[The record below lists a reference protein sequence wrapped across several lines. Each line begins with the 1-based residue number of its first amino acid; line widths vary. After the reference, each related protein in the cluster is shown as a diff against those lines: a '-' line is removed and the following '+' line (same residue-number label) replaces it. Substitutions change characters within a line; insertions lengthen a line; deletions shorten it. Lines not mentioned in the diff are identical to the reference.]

1 MQFPAW
7 SCASVSHVS
16 LFSVFGS
23 ILVMGMA
30 VLVLVGHIQLT
41 VLSSDTVA
49 LKEELE
55 ELESQNVI
63 LTAQYER
70 MFDLTTVQEAAEA
83 AGMSKPSSSQ
93 ICYLDISGGDSAVVY
108 QKEEDSVFDRVL
120 GRFEPWRLLSGGIFS
135 VSTALYWHG
144 MIRRGGR
151 RLLLAPHFLERYTK
165 FVGMSIL
172 AEKKE
177 VPGWQSPNKE
187 KVMRPAGP
195 IK

>member
-1 MQFPAW
+1 MRGSWTGLFGNG
-7 SCASVSHVS
+7 SCATLARPRGRRERETERIRAIPRVELRQRQHVS
-16 LFSVFGS
+16 AFSVFGS

-70 MFDLTTVQEAAEA
+70 MFDLTTVREAAEA

-120 GRFEPWRLLSGGIFS
+120 AALNHGVYS
-135 VSTALYWHG
+135 VVEY
-144 MIRRGGR
+144 
-151 RLLLAPHFLERYTK
+151 F
-165 FVGMSIL
+165 
-172 AEKKE
+172 
-177 VPGWQSPNKE
+177 Q
-187 KVMRPAGP
+187 
-195 IK
+195 

>member
-1 MQFPAW
+1 M
-7 SCASVSHVS
+7 ASAARDLRYRQSVDGSLARELDWAVRDRELRHAGEAPRRRERETERIRAIPRVELRQRQHVS

-70 MFDLTTVQEAAEA
+70 MFDLTTVREAAEA

-120 GRFEPWRLLSGGIFS
+120 AALNHGVYS
-135 VSTALYWHG
+135 VVEY
-144 MIRRGGR
+144 
-151 RLLLAPHFLERYTK
+151 F
-165 FVGMSIL
+165 
-172 AEKKE
+172 
-177 VPGWQSPNKE
+177 Q
-187 KVMRPAGP
+187 
-195 IK
+195 

>member
-1 MQFPAW
+1 M
-7 SCASVSHVS
+7 ASAARDLRYRQSVDGSLARELDWAVRERELRHAGEAPRRRERETERIRAIPRVELRQRQHVS

-70 MFDLTTVQEAAEA
+70 MFDLTTVREAAEA
-83 AGMSKPSSSQ
+83 ARHEQAQLQPNLLPGYLRRRQRGCLSKR
-93 ICYLDISGGDSAVVY
+93 
-108 QKEEDSVFDRVL
+108 KK
-120 GRFEPWRLLSGGIFS
+120 
-135 VSTALYWHG
+135 TA
-144 MIRRGGR
+144 
-151 RLLLAPHFLERYTK
+151 FLTA
-165 FVGMSIL
+165 FWPL
-172 AEKKE
+172 
-177 VPGWQSPNKE
+177 
-187 KVMRPAGP
+187 
-195 IK
+195 